1 MTVDQLEQ
9 RMVLTPID
17 AVDAYLVHIVKE
29 FREENEKG
37 LVRLCLCLPLRDLGL
52 LGKHFTLMI

>member
-37 LVRLCLCLPLRDLGL
+37 LVRLC
-52 LGKHFTLMI
+52 